1 MKRRYSIELIEA
13 IQSVLDK
20 EDIKYYT
27 DLENGVIHY
36 TIFLSEKEGGLRYI
50 QNRVRVREDDFSV
63 YTIYPTYMPRKDAE
77 QMSRIAE
84 FICRANFNMIL
95 GNFEL
100 DFNDGELSFK
110 VSVDCEGD
118 HNDLCYSNAI
128 IERALHIPL
137 QTMLRYSPG
146 LEFLLRNPD
155 KSPEEAIHDCEK
167 TTKSSAEITD
177 LLRQIV
183 SDSDSDTLLELLRS
197 TLGDHSDESSS
208 DTDRSLNDL
217 DEDMIKQSLLDDFDD
232 LDDLDGLDEL
242 DDLEEDDEEDDEED
256 AAEDDNDEE
265 E

>member
-27 DLENGVIHY
+27 DLEDGVIHY

-63 YTIYPTYMPRKDAE
+63 YAIYPTYMPRKDAE

-118 HNDLCYSNAI
+118 HNDLCYSNVI
-128 IERALHIPL
+128 IECALHIPL

-146 LEFLLRNPD
+146 LEILLRNPD

-167 TTKSSAEITD
+167 NTKSSAEITD

-197 TLGDHSDESSS
+197 TLGDHSDESSP
-208 DTDRSLNDL
+208 DTDEDSLSDGEL
-217 DEDMIKQSLLDDFDD
+217 FDP
-232 LDDLDGLDEL
+232 DEL
-242 DDLEEDDEEDDEED
+242 DDLDDTDEDDD
-256 AAEDDNDEE
+256 AQDDNDEE